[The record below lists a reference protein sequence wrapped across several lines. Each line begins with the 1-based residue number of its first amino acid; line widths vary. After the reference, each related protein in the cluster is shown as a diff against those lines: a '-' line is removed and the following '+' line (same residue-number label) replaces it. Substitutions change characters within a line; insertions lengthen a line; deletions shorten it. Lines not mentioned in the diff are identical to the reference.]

1 MLAGGRAD
9 ALMAHDL
16 DRAFPDPRDLED
28 MIGIVA
34 SPGTWRRVPDVAGS
48 RRPVPEGRF
57 CGILDCR
64 VVVMRRYLVVAN
76 QTLQAAELRD
86 ELRKRISAG
95 PCSFFVVVPDTT
107 AAQYDPVAAGGVLPQ
122 PGMWWWATYYA
133 RPATDDEATAQARQR
148 LSVMLDGLAALGVP
162 VEGDLGSCDPL
173 EAVEKVCADRQVDEI
188 IVTALP
194 QPVSRWLRADLPHQ
208 AKRRF
213 GLPVTTITTSY

>member
-1 MLAGGRAD
+1 MWRGAAARFPTTVPLTGAQLADQVHAAAD
-9 ALMAHDL
+9 L
-16 DRAFPDPRDLED
+16 
-28 MIGIVA
+28 
-34 SPGTWRRVPDVAGS
+34 
-48 RRPVPEGRF
+48 EGRF

-95 PCSFFVVVPDTT
+95 PCSFFVIVPDTK

-133 RPATDDEATAQARQR
+133 RPATDEEATAQARQR

-162 VEGDLGSCDPL
+162 VEGDLGSSDPL
-173 EAVEKVCADRQVDEI
+173 EAIEKVCADRQVDEI
-188 IVTALP
+188 IVTTLP
-194 QPVSRWLRADLPHQ
+194 QPVSGWLRADLPHQ
-208 AKRRF
+208 TERRF